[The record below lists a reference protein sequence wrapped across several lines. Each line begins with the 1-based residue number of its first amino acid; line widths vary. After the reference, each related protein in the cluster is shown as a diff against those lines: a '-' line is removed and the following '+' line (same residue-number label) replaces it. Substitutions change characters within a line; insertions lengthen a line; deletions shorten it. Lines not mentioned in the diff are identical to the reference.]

1 MSRELFIKDENGKN
15 EYSIFIGDDGDVV
28 LMEYNKDGDRVIRS
42 EWGNEVMRWKYD
54 KVKNLTA
61 ESEDGISVNEDKRLV
76 IKEYN
81 TMKPL

>member
-1 MSRELFIKDENGKN
+1 MSRELFIKDKNGKN
-15 EYSIFIGDDGDVV
+15 EYSIFIGDDGAVV

-61 ESEDGISVNEDKRLV
+61 ESEDGIAVNEDKRLE
-76 IKEYN
+76 IKEYG